1 MFYSNVGVG
10 EAVADTV
17 KHTAEKSSGGAWI
30 LHHVMDANYIDFGP
44 LGKLNLPHLEL
55 FGLDLSITKD
65 IFYLWV
71 AAILLVAALIFI
83 SRAYKKS
90 LIPKGLTNLFEIMI
104 VFVRDEIV
112 KPTIGKGYE
121 AFLPYML
128 TLFFFILFVNLL
140 GLIPT
145 PNLVVPTGN
154 IGVTA
159 SLALISFIAIQWGG
173 IKSQGF
179 FHYFKSLVP
188 SGMPA
193 LILIIIIPLEILGL
207 LTKPFALCIRL
218 FANMIAGHIVIF
230 SLLGLIFIFQS
241 YFVSPVSIG
250 FTLFVELLEIL
261 IAFIQAYIFTMLTA
275 LFIGMA
281 MHPEH

>member
-1 MFYSNVGVG
+1 MFYNKVG

-17 KHTAEKSSGGAWI
+17 KHAAGKSDSSWI
-30 LHHVMDANYIDFGP
+30 LHHVMDANYVDFGP
-44 LGKLNLPHLEL
+44 FGRLNLPHIEL
-55 FGLDLSITKD
+55 FGIDISITKD
-65 IFYLWV
+65 IFFLWL
-71 AAILLVAALIFI
+71 AAIILVIVLYLITKG
-83 SRAYKKS
+83 YKKS

-179 FHYFKSLVP
+179 FHYLKSLVP

-241 YFVSPVSIG
+241 YFVSPVSVG

>member
-1 MFYSNVGVG
+1 MILSNLPDSLS
-10 EAVADTV
+10 ALTDTV
-17 KHTAEKSSGGAWI
+17 KAGKESGGAWI
-30 LHHVMDANYIDFGP
+30 LHHVMDANHVDFGP
-44 LGKLNLPHLEL
+44 LGKLYLPKIEL
-55 FGLDLSITKD
+55 FGIDFSITKD
-65 IFYLWV
+65 VFYLWV
-71 AAILLVAALIFI
+71 AAALLVILFFI
-83 SRAYKKS
+83 LSRRYKKS

-104 VFVRDEIV
+104 IFVRDEIV

-121 AFLPYML
+121 TFMPYML

-159 SLALISFIAIQWGG
+159 SLALISFIAIQFGG
-173 IKSQGF
+173 IKSLGF
-179 FHYFKSLVP
+179 SHYLKSLVP
-188 SGMPA
+188 KGMPF
-193 LILIIIIPLEILGL
+193 LILIIIVPLEILGL

-230 SLLGLIFIFQS
+230 AVLGLIFIFQS

-250 FTLFVELLEIL
+250 FTLFIELLEIL

>member
-1 MFYSNVGVG
+1 MYYTVTDTLN
-10 EAVADTV
+10 AADTL
-17 KHTAEKSSGGAWI
+17 KYAGGSDSGWI
-30 LHHVMDANYIDFGP
+30 LHHVMDADNIDFGP
-44 LGKLNLPHLEL
+44 LGKLNLPRIEI
-55 FGLDLSITKD
+55 FGFDISITKD

-71 AAILLVAALIFI
+71 AAIILVVLLYFI
-83 SRAYKKS
+83 SNRYKRS
-90 LIPKGLTNLFEIMI
+90 LIPKGITNLFEIMI
-104 VFVRDEIV
+104 IFVRDEVV
-112 KPTIGKGYE
+112 KPAIGKGYQ
-121 AFLPYML
+121 AFMPYL
-128 TLFFFILFVNLL
+128 LSLFFFILFVNLL

-145 PNLVVPTGN
+145 PHLVVPTGN

-159 SLALISFIAIQWGG
+159 SLALISFIAIQLGG
-173 IKSQGF
+173 IKSLGF
-179 FHYFKSLVP
+179 FPYLKSIVP

-193 LILIIIIPLEILGL
+193 WILVIMIPLEILGL

-241 YFVSPVSIG
+241 YLVSPVSIG
-250 FTLFVELLEIL
+250 FTLFIELLEIL

>member
-10 EAVADTV
+10 EAIADTV
-17 KHTAEKSSGGAWI
+17 KHTAEKSSGGEWI
-30 LHHVMDANYIDFGP
+30 LHHVMDANYLDFGP

-71 AAILLVAALIFI
+71 AAILLVVFMIFI
-83 SRAYKKS
+83 SKAYKKS

-121 AFLPYML
+121 IFLPYML